1 MNDELSNE
9 ISLPKTFNF
18 PELKKTKVLKKE
30 TGRDISLNFLMIHDL
45 MELISLRVI

>member
-30 TGRDISLNFLMIHDL
+30 IGRDISLKILMIHG
-45 MELISLRVI
+45 IN

>member
-9 ISLPKTFNF
+9 ISLPKTLNF

-30 TGRDISLNFLMIHDL
+30 IGRDISLKFLMIHG
-45 MELISLRVI
+45 IN

>member
-9 ISLPKTFNF
+9 ISLPKTLNF

-30 TGRDISLNFLMIHDL
+30 IEKVVSLKILMISWD
-45 MELISLRVI
+45 